1 MDLVL
6 FIYRWIST
14 FPAAVLVE
22 AVLFTQF
29 DTFGFLPNL
38 TPLVKIVGLFL
49 GCSILSHLFAC
60 VLVSQHPATAV
71 TLALLYTL
79 RSCTMKPSA
88 LPILPRIAQGLLYFL
103 VIFFWIVFVVLCGE
117 ESYPATSLLQQGI
130 TSKTF

>member
-117 ESYPATSLLQQGI
+117 ES
-130 TSKTF
+130 